1 MMIRRLLV
9 TFLTVL
15 ALSLPLPLL
24 AEEANMDININTA
37 SLSELTE
44 LPGIGEKRAE
54 AILADREANGPFERI
69 EDLSRVNGIGEAIVE
84 GLRDHA
90 SL

>member
-1 MMIRRLLV
+1 MMIRRLLA

-24 AEEANMDININTA
+24 AEEAGINLNTA
-37 SLSELTE
+37 TLIELTE
-44 LPGIGEKRAE
+44 LPGIGENRAE
-54 AILADREANGPFERI
+54 AIIEDREANGPYERI
-69 EDLSRVNGIGEAIVE
+69 EDLSRISGIGEATVE
-84 GLRDHA
+84 GLRESA